1 MTAGAR
7 TALTV
12 AARVALG
19 GVFVVAGA
27 LKLRDPAGFAND
39 IANYQLAPAL
49 APLLAAVLP
58 SLEVVIGLALLALG
72 APWRRAAAL
81 CAAGL
86 IVMFTVAAGSALARG
101 IDVACG
107 CFGSAGG
114 AVGWTTLARDAALLA
129 AAALVLALERRGL
142 ALTSSDRQAGRVA

>member
-1 MTAGAR
+1 MTARAR
-7 TALTV
+7 TTLTV
-12 AARVALG
+12 AARLVLG
-19 GVFVVAGA
+19 VVFVVAGA
-27 LKLRDPAGFAND
+27 LKLRDPSGFASD
-39 IANYQLAPAL
+39 ISNYQLAPAL

-58 SLEVVIGLALLALG
+58 PVEVVIGLALLALG

-107 CFGSAGG
+107 CFGSASGS
-114 AVGWTTLARDAALLA
+114 VGWTTLARDVALLA
-129 AAALVLALERRGL
+129 AALLVLALERRGL
-142 ALTSSDRQAGRVA
+142 ALTCPDR